1 MDYQHYCDAMK
12 RVADQVDAGQYDDAI
27 AGLQALL
34 NADLLDAD
42 KAVCCLNLA
51 VVYDK
56 LGKTR
61 DVEGWYD
68 RGMDYER
75 SYRRHMVAEQ
85 RAGWLYTSGRHDE
98 ALSAYED
105 LARDRSISEA
115 ERQRLDHNVAA
126 LRTQLGR

>member
-1 MDYQHYCDAMK
+1 MDYQHYCDAMQA
-12 RVADQVDAGQYDDAI
+12 VSDQVDAGQYDDAI

-34 NADLLDAD
+34 NSDLLEAD
-42 KAVCCLNLA
+42 KAVLCLNLA

-61 DVEGWYD
+61 DVQGWYD

-75 SYRRHMVAEQ
+75 TYRRHMVAEH

-98 ALSAYED
+98 ALSAYEE
-105 LARDRSISEA
+105 LARGRSLA
-115 ERQRLDHNVAA
+115 EGEKQRLDHNVAT
-126 LRTQLGR
+126 LRAQLGR